1 MNPAGRTWRT
11 TMVLTVRTGVLYLV
25 LAGLSALF
33 MLPLAWM
40 FSVSLQDAGGV
51 FAQPYRW
58 IPAVPHWENYIEAVV
73 LFPFGRYLF
82 NTTVITVSVVLLTVL
97 SSSLVAY
104 GFSRMRFRGRDTLFA
119 VCLAT
124 MMLPGQ
130 VTMIPLY
137 AAFARLGWI
146 DTWYPLIVPALFG
159 SPFYIFLFRQFFLT
173 IPREYDEAALL
184 DGAGR
189 FRIYWSIILPL
200 ARPALATVALFC
212 FIGSWNDFFNPLI
225 YINSPAN
232 ATLTLGLHM
241 LKTQIV
247 GTGSVQWHILM
258 AASLLV
264 MVPNVVVFF
273 LAQKHFIKG
282 LQMGGLRG

>member
-11 TMVLTVRTGVLYLV
+11 AAVLSVRTGLLYIV
-25 LAGLSALF
+25 LAGISALF
-33 MLPLAWM
+33 MLPLTWM

-51 FAQPYRW
+51 FAQPYQW
-58 IPAVPHWENYIEAVV
+58 IPAVPHWENYREAVT

-82 NTTVITVSVVLLTVL
+82 NTTVITVSVVVLTVL
-97 SSSLVAY
+97 SSSIVAY
-104 GFSRMRFRGRDTLFA
+104 GFSRMRFRGRDALFA
-119 VCLAT
+119 ICLAT

-264 MVPNVVVFF
+264 MVPNVVVFLF
-273 LAQKHFIKG
+273 AQKHFIKG

>member
-1 MNPAGRTWRT
+1 
-11 TMVLTVRTGVLYLV
+11 MVLTVRTGVLYLV

>member
-1 MNPAGRTWRT
+1 VNPAGRTWRT
-11 TMVLTVRTGVLYLV
+11 AAALSVRTGVLYVV
-25 LAGLSALF
+25 LSGISALF

-40 FSVSLQDAGGV
+40 VSVSLQDAGGV
-51 FAQPYRW
+51 FAQPYQW
-58 IPAVPHWENYIEAVV
+58 IPAVPQWENYREAVT

-82 NTTVITVSVVLLTVL
+82 NTTVITVSVVVLTVL
-97 SSSLVAY
+97 SSSIVAY

-119 VCLAT
+119 ICLAT

-264 MVPNVVVFF
+264 MVPNVIVFF

>member
-1 MNPAGRTWRT
+1 
-11 TMVLTVRTGVLYLV
+11 MVLTVRTGVLYLV

-58 IPAVPHWENYIEAVV
+58 IPAVPQWDNYIEAVT

-82 NTTVITVSVVLLTVL
+82 NTTVITVSVVLLTVI

-130 VTMIPLY
+130 VTMIPMY